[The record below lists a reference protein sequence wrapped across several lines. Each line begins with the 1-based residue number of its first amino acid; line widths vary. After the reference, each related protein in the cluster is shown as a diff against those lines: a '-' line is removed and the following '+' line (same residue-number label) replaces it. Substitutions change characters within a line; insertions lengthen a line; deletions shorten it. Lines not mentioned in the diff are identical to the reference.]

1 MKADQEKKLIE
12 AIGKAKVAIN
22 TGYQG
27 IEDALMKYDA
37 AEERLKSHYN
47 DYSEDFMNEQH
58 FANVAAFDQETK
70 EAIETAKAAIQEQKS
85 AFMGIVTGFYRPD
98 GKNIDPDD
106 NALLSSG
113 IELQNDE
120 LFDMIMKYTDNC
132 TMLRLI
138 LKYCTVNKLIDLKKG
153 YSELPSEVVNILR
166 KLSFAGSREEKAF
179 DQFVHLAAM
188 GFGHPNKDYTMF
200 QARLDDYEEEA
211 IIAIKKANIFLDE
224 DRRAELEQLIR
235 NQMEKR
241 NDTRKNQNLD
251 SGWYNG

>member
-12 AIGKAKVAIN
+12 AIGKAKTAIN
-22 TGYQG
+22 TGYQM
-27 IEDALMKYDA
+27 IEDALMKHDA

-47 DYSEDFMNEQH
+47 DYSEEYMNEQH
-58 FANVAAFDQETK
+58 DAIVAAFDQETK

-85 AFMGIVTGFYRPD
+85 VFMGVVTGFYRPD

-106 NALLSSG
+106 NALLNSG

-138 LKYCTVNKLIDLKKG
+138 LKYCTVNKLLDLKSG

-166 KLSFAGSREEKAF
+166 KLSLAGFREEKAF
-179 DQFVHLAAM
+179 DRFVHLASA
-188 GFGHPNKDYTMF
+188 GFAHPDKNYTMF
-200 QARLDDYEEEA
+200 QARLDDYEEDA
-211 IIAIKKANIFLDE
+211 VIAIKKANIFLDE
-224 DRRAELEQLIR
+224 NARAELKQLIR
-235 NQMEKR
+235 NQMDKH
-241 NDTRKNQNLD
+241 NDTRKNQKLD
-251 SGWYNG
+251 YGW

>member
-22 TGYQG
+22 TGYQV

-37 AEERLKSHYN
+37 AEERLKSHYE
-47 DYSEDFMNEQH
+47 YSEDFMNEQH

-85 AFMGIVTGFYRPD
+85 VFMGVVTGFYRPD

-106 NALLSSG
+106 NALLGSG

-138 LKYCTVNKLIDLKKG
+138 LKYCTVNKLLDLKSG
-153 YSELPSEVVNILR
+153 HSELPYEVVNILR
-166 KLSFAGSREEKAF
+166 KLSLAGSREEKAF
-179 DQFVHLAAM
+179 DRFVHLAAM
-188 GFGHPNKDYTMF
+188 GFAHPNEDYTIF
-200 QARLDDYEEEA
+200 QARLDDYEEDA

-224 DRRAELEQLIR
+224 NARSELEQLIR
-235 NQMEKR
+235 NQMDKH
-241 NDTRKNQNLD
+241 NDTRKNQKLD
-251 SGWYNG
+251 YGWYNS